1 MEPIAA
7 DRDRD
12 EDSRNR
18 LFGGLGL
25 LSQRSDWF
33 RYVGAMAIEDAVQNL
48 MSEFLF
54 MLRLY
59 KVRPERRK
67 KKIFPCIA
75 H

>member
-33 RYVGAMAIEDAVQNL
+33 RYVGAIEDAVQKL
-48 MSEFLF
+48 TSQFLF